1 MLNTAKDSFD
11 KLIAGEEVRITYKYI
26 SEDDLKDFYHLL
38 VLLFHQ
44 YDQIFLT
51 EVAFTIAKEVLMNAV
66 KANAKRLFFQRSKL
80 NISDPEQYSKG
91 MESFT
96 EEVTV
101 KWPEQEA
108 YLTQSELAIYVILK
122 IDNGTIRMVVENTAP
137 VLPQEQQ
144 RILIR
149 MEKAKGYND
158 LSDAFMDMGDTTE
171 SAGLGII
178 LTQILLRN
186 SGIGTENF
194 NLEFFK
200 DKTAVSLY
208 IPNNVRPLITNSK
221 FNEKILDEIENLPA
235 LPHTITKLID
245 LCGEPDSNIQKIS
258 TEIEK
263 DPGLSADLLKL
274 SNSAFFVTRNKVNT
288 VLAAVKVVG
297 LKNLKNLLYVT
308 GVNKILNSRYHK
320 AQEIWDH
327 SAKCSFFARSLAME
341 TGKSKLADIAS
352 TAGLLHDIGK
362 LVLLSLGK
370 EITQKIEDLKDREK
384 SNSVLMEEYSIGI
397 SHPEIA
403 GLLLE
408 KWSFSEDL
416 ISIAKFHHKPFM
428 APDEHKDIVE
438 LVYLANMMVDVVDMK
453 VSFGTI
459 YTPVLKKFNLEDEK
473 VFHKTVEKLNLA
485 FSS

>member
-1 MLNTAKDSFD
+1 MPNTAKDAFD
-11 KLIAGEEVRITYKYI
+11 RLISGKEVRITYKYI
-26 SEDDLKDFYHLL
+26 SEDNLKDFYHLF
-38 VLLFHQ
+38 VLLFHY

-51 EVAFTIAKEVLMNAV
+51 EVAFTIAKEILMNAV
-66 KANAKRLFFQRSKL
+66 KANAKRLFFQRL
-80 NISDPEQYSKG
+80 DLDINNPEDYRKG
-91 MESFT
+91 MERFT

-101 KWPEQEA
+101 QWPEQEI
-108 YLTQSELAIYVILK
+108 YLIQSNLFIYVDLK
-122 IDNGTIRMVVENTAP
+122 IEGGTLNMIVDNTTP
-137 VLPQEQQ
+137 VLPEEQK

-149 MEKAKGYND
+149 MEKAKKYND

-194 NLEFFK
+194 KLEFHK
-200 DKTAVSLY
+200 DRTSASMK
-208 IPNNVRPLITNSK
+208 IPNNVVPLITNSK
-221 FNEKILDEIENLPA
+221 FNEKILDEIENLPT
-235 LPHTITKLID
+235 LPHTITKLIGM
-245 LCGEPDSNIQKIS
+245 CGEPDANIQKIS
-258 TEIEK
+258 IEIEK

-274 SNSAFFVTRNKVNT
+274 SNSAFFVTRNKANT
-288 VLAAVKVVG
+288 VLAAVKIVG

-308 GVNKILNSRYHK
+308 GVNKILTSRYTK
-320 AQEIWDH
+320 AQEVWDH
-327 SAKCSFFARSLAME
+327 SAKCSFFARTLAME
-341 TGKSKLADIAS
+341 TGRAKLADIAS

-384 SNSVLMEEYSIGI
+384 SNSVLLEEYSIGI

-416 ISIAKFHHKPFM
+416 VSIVRYHHKPFM
-428 APDEHKDIVE
+428 APPEHQEIVE
-438 LVYLANMMVDVVDMK
+438 LIYLANMMVDMLDTK
-453 VSFGTI
+453 ASFATI
-459 YTPVLKKFNLEDEK
+459 YQPVLKKFNLDDEK
-473 VFHKTVEKLNLA
+473 IFQKMLDRLHSLFGK
-485 FSS
+485 